1 MGTTRAGLRA
11 PSGQTATICGTVFSL
26 NVGYGQ
32 LGKVGKGLT
41 MAGKILSRRLWR
53 LLAVGFIL
61 AAVLAPAAAWAYP
74 DPTTSAVP
82 PTQAAQVKAASASS
96 GSSSLPVTGGDIAG
110 LVAIGGGLV
119 VLGVVL
125 RRARDR
131 RPSGV

>member
-1 MGTTRAGLRA
+1 
-11 PSGQTATICGTVFSL
+11 
-26 NVGYGQ
+26 
-32 LGKVGKGLT
+32 

-82 PTQAAQVKAASASS
+82 QTQAAQVKAASASS
-96 GSSSLPVTGGDIAG
+96 GSSSLPVTGGDITG

>member
-1 MGTTRAGLRA
+1 M
-11 PSGQTATICGTVFSL
+11 S
-26 NVGYGQ
+26 
-32 LGKVGKGLT
+32 GKG
-41 MAGKILSRRLWR
+41 KISRRLWC
-53 LLAVGFIL
+53 LVAVGFLL

-74 DPTTSAVP
+74 DPGTQPTTQN
-82 PTQAAQVKAASASS
+82 TAQVKAESSS

-131 RPSGV
+131 RPTGV

>member
-1 MGTTRAGLRA
+1 M
-11 PSGQTATICGTVFSL
+11 SGKA
-26 NVGYGQ
+26 
-32 LGKVGKGLT
+32 
-41 MAGKILSRRLWR
+41 KISRRIWR
-53 LLAVGFIL
+53 LLAVGFLL

-74 DPTTSAVP
+74 EPN
-82 PTQAAQVKAASASS
+82 TQATTQNTVQVKAESSS

-110 LVAIGGGLV
+110 LVAIGGSLV